1 MSKAHQLQV
10 KAANLPEPIA
20 AEVLDFLEFV
30 AAKRAQERTQSIGKI
45 ANSNPRSAA
54 TLSGKLPTFRG
65 GRILADARE
74 MKQLLYANHE

>member
-30 AAKRAQERTQSIGKI
+30 AAKWAQERI
-45 ANSNPRSAA
+45 PR
-54 TLSGKLPTFRG
+54 TDTINRFRG
-65 GRILADARE
+65 AFKGRLSSSSEFAASKADEIRIE
-74 MKQLLYANHE
+74 G